1 MTMMEKKL
9 EARRRTLEALT
20 AALESLDAVQF
31 GDAEFAVLQEVDGQE
46 IWTSITVQSKS
57 YTATKVSPA
66 FDPFEVAEI
75 WKEEKATK
83 AKAKAEREAEK
94 ERKRKAKEKDAAPAP
109 TQEEEG

>member
-20 AALESLDAVQF
+20 AALQSLDAVQF

-46 IWTSITVQSKS
+46 IWTAITVTSKS
-57 YTATKVSPA
+57 YTAIKVSPA
-66 FDPFEVAEI
+66 FDPFEVAEV

-83 AKAKAEREAEK
+83 ANAKADREAEK
-94 ERKRKAKEKDAAPAP
+94 ERKRKAKEKDTTPPA
-109 TQEEEG
+109 EEEG